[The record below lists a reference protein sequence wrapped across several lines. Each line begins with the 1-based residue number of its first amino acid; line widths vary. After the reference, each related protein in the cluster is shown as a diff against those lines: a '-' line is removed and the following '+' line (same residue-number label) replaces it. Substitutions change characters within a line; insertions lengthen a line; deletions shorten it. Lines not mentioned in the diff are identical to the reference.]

1 MLDSYQGR
9 CCFQQ
14 LTGKIKEVCQY
25 FCQTLEEGLISV
37 NIQFCGSLPCLK
49 SPVTFHYIQ
58 CPAHSSHQPPTYLTS
73 SSFRVNFGS
82 FVGSKQSH
90 FCFLNMLCLPL
101 EALLMIYSVA
111 LERNKPSPPT
121 IHILPFF
128 AETPMPS
135 IRIYLLRRLN
145 CRTQHFFCVHHRETV
160 TKGRKAMH

>member
-1 MLDSYQGR
+1 MLFPATNWKDKRGMPVFLLDSGR
-9 CCFQQ
+9 GSYLCEY
-14 LTGKIKEVCQY
+14 T
-25 FCQTLEEGLISV
+25 
-37 NIQFCGSLPCLK
+37 FCGSLPCLK

-73 SSFRVNFGS
+73 SSFGVNFGS

-90 FCFLNMLCLPL
+90 FCFLNMLCFPL

-128 AETPMPS
+128 TETPMPS
-135 IRIYLLRRLN
+135 IRRIYLLRRLN
-145 CRTQHFFCVHHRETV
+145 CRT
-160 TKGRKAMH
+160 